1 MGIGIFKKNN
11 QNLDTLIPSMFFKK
25 LNLNNLSFKDLY
37 KLFLIHIK
45 FINFALIK
53 ELMDKK
59 IAYNEIIELLE
70 KDYFMRKEETILNI
84 HSFIVQSFPSSI
96 FNNLEQ
102 RKKYYSLFTKTI
114 IYIKPVFLSMDEIHL
129 KIIKNDFLKSFEMFF
144 SFLFNVLNLK
154 IIYNKKDEKIWDNFL
169 PLISREHTFLY
180 SVSTGIFIDLFP
192 FVVFIDDNI
201 YFWNPDFNSLFGYID
216 ENGKNSIINKEDI
229 KNKFLE
235 YLENFLLSE
244 QLNELLYDEYNKEY
258 VNIFNSL
265 IKIKKD
271 IINKDYVSLINNIS
285 NYKYSNKVYDDFNN
299 LLEYH
304 IANAYQKIGNE
315 IKAKSLFENLI
326 EHSPDFY
333 YPYINLFSI
342 YLNSGDLA
350 KLGTIS
356 KKLKKIVFSHEITGK
371 IDKLMDSVVKK
382 KKMQYKNIGKELI
395 DLKEKVENKAPVV
408 IGRNSETE
416 EILYILNCMK
426 RNSVLIVGEPGV
438 GKTSVVHNVVN
449 RILNEDV
456 PDNIKELPIYEL
468 NVGLTFSGTKYRG
481 QLEEKIQQILSK
493 IKDEKAILFIDDLNF
508 LISSD
513 TSKSSTMDF
522 PSLIKP
528 FLEEDN
534 IRIIAVTNHDNYIS
548 SISKIPVFGRL
559 FQTVTINELS
569 DEENSIILKLKASE
583 FEKYHNVQIDIDN
596 IIKYFSLI
604 KQFFREKMLPDK
616 AIELLDRACAKVN
629 FDVLKG
635 NRDDNTV
642 TETDFLKIIADTRGV
657 ELSSVSIQLKDKLKS
672 LEENL
677 SKSIKGQGRV
687 IKSLVKTLLP
697 SKMGLKIK
705 DSKPDGIFL
714 FIGPTGVGKTELAKI
729 LARELYGDE
738 KKLLRFDMSEYME
751 EFTFSRLIGAAPGY
765 VGYYDQNQL
774 TDEMKK
780 DPYRVVLL
788 DEIEKAHPQLINI
801 FLQVFDSG
809 VLTDARG
816 KKAYF
821 DKSIIIMT
829 SNIGTSLFSKINVGF
844 SKKEGDKKVTRM
856 ELENE
861 MKKFFKPEFLNR
873 VDAILFFN
881 SLDISVMKEIVVQ
894 KIEEL
899 NQTLINEN
907 IKITLNDDAVEYIA
921 KKGYSEEYGA
931 REILRVIQDEILLK
945 IADYK
950 LNNNENIKDIFFIM
964 ENDELKL
971 LSQDKNG
978 VETVIY
984 NNDSDPLKTKKY
996 KKNRSNNS

>member
-11 QNLDTLIPSMFFKK
+11 QPSDLLIPSMFLKEISLK
-25 LNLNNLSFKDLY
+25 NLDFKDLY
-37 KLFLIHIK
+37 KLFLTHIK
-45 FINFALIK
+45 FINFAFLK

-59 IAYNEIIELLE
+59 IAYNEINELLD
-70 KDYFMRKEETILNI
+70 KDYSMKNDDTILNI
-84 HSFIVQSFPSSI
+84 HSYIIQNFPSSL
-96 FNNLEQ
+96 FNNIEQ
-102 RKKYYSLFTKTI
+102 RKKYFSLFSKTT
-114 IYIKPVFLSMDEIHL
+114 IYIKPVFLSMDETHL
-129 KIIKNDFLKSFEMFF
+129 KIIKTDFLKSFELFF
-144 SFLFNVLNLK
+144 SFLFNILNLR
-154 IIYNKKDEKIWDNFL
+154 IIYDKKDGKLWDNFL
-169 PLISREHTFLY
+169 PLISKDHTFLY
-180 SVSTGIFIDLFP
+180 SVSSGIFIDLFP
-192 FVVFIDDNI
+192 FVIFINDKI
-201 YFWNPDFNSLFGYID
+201 YFWNSGIGSLCDYMD
-216 ENGKNSIINKEDI
+216 EDGKIINIKNDAI

-235 YLENFLLSE
+235 YFENFLLSE
-244 QLNELLYDEYNKEY
+244 QLNEFIYDEYNKEF
-258 VNIFNSL
+258 VSIFNSL

-271 IINKDYVSLINNIS
+271 LANKDFVSLISDIS
-285 NYKYSNKVYDDFNN
+285 NYKYSNKVYDDFHS
-299 LLEYH
+299 LLEYY
-304 IANAYQKIGNE
+304 IADSYQKIGNE
-315 IKAKSLFENLI
+315 IKAKNLFENLI

-333 YPYINLFSI
+333 YPYFNLFSI
-342 YLNSGDLA
+342 YLNNGDLA

-356 KKLKKIVFSHEITGK
+356 KKLKKIVFSTEIIGK
-371 IDKLMDSVVKK
+371 IDRLMESVIKK
-382 KKMQYKNIGKELI
+382 KKMQYKNIEKELI
-395 DLKEKVENKAPVV
+395 NLKDKVERISPVI
-408 IGRNSETE
+408 IGRNRETE

-426 RNSVLIVGEPGV
+426 KNSVLIVGEPGV

-449 RILNEDV
+449 KILNEDV
-456 PDNIKELPIYEL
+456 PDNIKELPVYEL

-481 QLEEKIQQILSK
+481 QLEEKIQQILTK

-548 SISKIPVFGRL
+548 AISKVPVFGRL

-583 FEKYHNVQIDIDN
+583 FEKYHSVQIDMDN
-596 IIKYFSLI
+596 IVKYLPLI
-604 KQFFREKMLPDK
+604 KQFFRDKMLPDK
-616 AIELLDRACAKVN
+616 AIELLDRACSKVN
-629 FDVLKG
+629 YDLMNG
-635 NRDDNTV
+635 NRDNNIV
-642 TETDFLKIIADTRGV
+642 SETDFLKIIADSRGV
-657 ELSSVSIQLKDKLKS
+657 ELSSVSVQLKDKLKS

-677 SKSIKGQGRV
+677 SRSIKGQEIV
-687 IKSLVKTLLP
+687 IKALVKTLLP
-697 SKMGLKIK
+697 ARMGLKIK
-705 DSKPDGIFL
+705 SSKPDGIFL

-729 LARELYGDE
+729 LAKELYGDE

-829 SNIGTSLFSKINVGF
+829 SNIGTSLFSKIDVGF
-844 SKKEGDKKVTRM
+844 SKKLGDKKVTKT

-873 VDAILFFN
+873 VDSILFFN
-881 SLDISVMKEIVVQ
+881 PLDISVMKEIVEQ

-899 NQTLINEN
+899 NKTLINEN

-921 KKGYSEEYGA
+921 NKGFSEEYGA
-931 REILRVIQDEILLK
+931 REILRVIQDEILLR

-950 LNNNENIKDIFFIM
+950 LNKDDNIKDILFIM
-964 ENDELKL
+964 DNDELKIVI
-971 LSQDKNG
+971 QEKD
-978 VETVIY
+978 VESLIY
-984 NNDSDPLKTKKY
+984 NDSENIKTKKY